1 MTNERKAGMLPRLE
15 ERLRS
20 RGARRTAIG
29 VVIAVVLYGLI
40 GFFAAPPL
48 IRHIAEK
55 QLGETLA
62 RPTTIRHVALN
73 PYTLRLEADGVRV
86 GEPGGAGEF
95 AAIERLVVRAS
106 WLTLLRFAPIVTEV
120 RIDSPHVH
128 VVRYDAQRFNFSDI
142 ADKFAKP
149 SKPQA
154 GPTLFSVSNIAV
166 ENGRIDFDDRL
177 LGAQHVVDQF
187 SLGVPFIATLPSQTD
202 IFVDPRFSA
211 RVDGSPI
218 AIHGRTK
225 PFAKSRES
233 DVTLTFD
240 DLDVPRLLSYVPTKL
255 PLEVQSGKLAGD
267 LKLRFLISA
276 DKPTLTVSGTADL
289 TDARIVDAAHAPV
302 FSAHALHVAAA
313 GLEPLASVYRFDEIR
328 LDQPS
333 LSLTREHSGKL
344 SIAQA
349 FAAAPRSASEGA
361 AQPPSS
367 LSSASAA
374 SSAGGSA
381 AAASRDTATATAAS
395 GGSPA
400 SAASS
405 AAASSATDA
414 SAPAAVP
421 LDLSIKHFA
430 LNDGTISL
438 EDRVPDRPVSLDLTN
453 LTTTLDDFSTLG
465 AAKARYAVKTALKQ
479 GGSLAAAGELG
490 LAAKRADAKLT
501 IDSLALPLAQPYL
514 DSLVSARVTEGALG
528 ASLSL
533 DADWSG
539 AAAQLRVGAGE
550 LTLKSVKIAEPD
562 TAKGA
567 APALAIAQGRVA
579 VKAIDLAA
587 RSADI
592 ERIEATGL
600 SVTGV
605 RDKEGRISLMELANP
620 PHATKADRPR
630 EPQPQHQRHSAA
642 HERRGREPAHGAES
656 KPTNAAQPGW
666 RYRIGEL
673 ALKDASVDLTDEAA
687 AHPARLHLAPIQL
700 NVRNVSE
707 DLGRPLAVKLE
718 ASLNGK
724 GTLNLDGD
732 LVPSPLDA
740 TLKVQ
745 ANRLDL
751 SPFEPYFGGRLNAKI
766 AAALLNARGE
776 LKATMP
782 KSGPPSYSYRGGA
795 ALVDVRLLDR
805 ITSAP
810 LAGWSTLGI
819 GGINAR
825 YDAHGINLDVARIT
839 FSRFFGRVLLDAQ
852 GKLNL
857 NDVLAQQRA
866 ASEPAEA
873 AKGKSST
880 TTAHVETAPPPNPN
894 APPLH
899 ARIGQVVLQQ
909 GHVNYTDDFV
919 KPNYTADLVDITGT
933 IGTFGTEITTP
944 APVDISASLASNGP
958 VAIRGTANPLAS
970 KPTLDLTASAHDI
983 ELKNLTPYSLKYAGY
998 PIMKGSLNV
1007 DLHYKLANDQ
1017 LTAENHLFIDQLTF
1031 GEHVENATETHL
1043 PVRLA
1048 ISLLKNRRGQIDVNI
1063 PVSGSLSN
1071 PQFSLS
1077 SLIWSAVVHLIE
1089 RAVTAPFSLL
1099 ANAFGGGSEGQASAQ
1114 QLQYIA
1120 FAPGSAALSDSA
1132 REKLDTLAKLLTEKH
1147 EVKLELS
1154 GRADANVDMQGLR
1167 LAYVDDLVKKEKA
1180 KATSRGGQPVDP
1192 STVTVTPDE
1201 YSHYLKQAYDDADFK
1216 KPRNFI
1222 GLTKSVPDEDMKR
1235 ALAYHAN
1242 VDDTSLHA
1250 LANQRAQ
1257 NVRQYLSQKI
1267 DESRLKLVEPHF
1279 GTEGMKDNGP
1289 STRVDLMPAA

>member
-1 MTNERKAGMLPRLE
+1 MTNERKAGMLTRLGQK
-15 ERLRS
+15 LRS
-20 RGARRTAIG
+20 PGARRTAIG
-29 VVIAVVLYGLI
+29 VVIAIVLYGLI

-55 QLGETLA
+55 QLGEALA
-62 RPTTIRHVALN
+62 RPATIRHVALN

-106 WLTLLRFAPIVTEV
+106 WLTLLRFAPIVTEL
-120 RIDSPHVH
+120 RIDSPRVH

-177 LGAQHVVDQF
+177 LGARHVVDQF

-218 AIHGRTK
+218 ALHGRTK

-255 PLEVQSGKLAGD
+255 PLEVQSGRLAGD

-313 GLEPLASVYRFDEIR
+313 GLEPLASVYHFDEIR

-333 LSLTREHSGKL
+333 LNLTREHSGEL
-344 SIAQA
+344 SIARA
-349 FAAAPRSASEGA
+349 FAAPPRAKEEGA
-361 AQPPSS
+361 AQMQTSSKATPAASGSATASSPPGAAAT
-367 LSSASAA
+367 SSASAGAAAGA
-374 SSAGGSA
+374 SSPTG
-381 AAASRDTATATAAS
+381 
-395 GGSPA
+395 A
-400 SAASS
+400 SAAQP
-405 AAASSATDA
+405 T
-414 SAPAAVP
+414 P
-421 LDLSIKHFA
+421 LDVSIKHFA
-430 LNDGTISL
+430 LNDGNIAL

-453 LTTTLDDFSTLG
+453 LTASLDDFSTLG

-479 GGSLAAAGELG
+479 GGNLAANGELG
-490 LAAKRADAKLT
+490 IAAKRADVKLA
-501 IDSLALPLAQPYL
+501 IDSLALPWAQPYL
-514 DSLVSARVTEGALG
+514 DSLVSARVTEGMLG

-539 AAAQLRVGAGE
+539 AAAQLRIGAGE
-550 LTLKSVKIAEPD
+550 LTLKSLKIAGAEA
-562 TAKGA
+562 AKGA
-567 APALAIAQGRVA
+567 PPAVAIAQGRVA
-579 VKAIDLAA
+579 VKRIDLAA

-592 ERIEATGL
+592 ERIDATGL
-600 SVTGV
+600 SVTGA
-605 RDKEGRISLMELANP
+605 RDKDGRISLMELTAP
-620 PHATKADRPR
+620 PRATKAERPR
-630 EPQPQHQRHSAA
+630 EPQPRAGRE
-642 HERRGREPAHGAES
+642 ERRERQERSERREREPAGGAS
-656 KPTNAAQPGW
+656 KPTSAAQPGW

-673 ALKDASVDLTDEAA
+673 ALKDASADITDEGAP
-687 AHPARLHLAPIQL
+687 HPATLHIAPIQL
-700 NVRNVSE
+700 SVRNVSE

-718 ASLNGK
+718 TSLNGK
-724 GTLNLDGD
+724 GSLNIDGD

-776 LKATMP
+776 LKAAMP
-782 KSGPPSYSYRGGA
+782 KNGSPSYSYRGGA

-805 ITSAP
+805 TTSAP
-810 LAGWSTLGI
+810 LAGWATLGI

-825 YDAHGINLDVARIT
+825 YDAHGVNLDVARVT

-866 ASEPAEA
+866 ASETAGTV
-873 AKGKSST
+873 KLKSST
-880 TTAHVETAPPPNPN
+880 TTAHVETAPPSPN

-933 IGTFGTEITTP
+933 IGTFGTDIATP
-944 APVDISASLASNGP
+944 APVDISASLAKNGP

-998 PIMKGSLNV
+998 PITKGSLNV
-1007 DLHYKLANDQ
+1007 DLHYKLADDQ

-1099 ANAFGGGSEGQASAQ
+1099 ANAFGGGSDGQASAQ
-1114 QLQYIA
+1114 QLQYVA

-1132 REKLDTLAKLLTEKH
+1132 REKLDTLAKLLIEKH
-1147 EVKLELS
+1147 EVKLALS

-1192 STVTVTPDE
+1192 STVTLTPEE
-1201 YSHYLKQAYDDADFK
+1201 YSRYLKQAYDDADFK

-1222 GLTKSVPDEDMKR
+1222 GLTKTLPDEDMKR

-1242 VDDTSLHA
+1242 VNETSLHA
-1250 LANQRAQ
+1250 LADQRAQ
-1257 NVRQYLSQKI
+1257 NVRQYLSEKI
-1267 DESRLKLVEPHF
+1267 DASRLEIAEPHF

-1289 STRVDLMPAA
+1289 STRVDLTPAA

>member
-1 MTNERKAGMLPRLE
+1 
-15 ERLRS
+15 
-20 RGARRTAIG
+20 
-29 VVIAVVLYGLI
+29 
-40 GFFAAPPL
+40 
-48 IRHIAEK
+48 
-55 QLGETLA
+55 
-62 RPTTIRHVALN
+62 
-73 PYTLRLEADGVRV
+73 
-86 GEPGGAGEF
+86 
-95 AAIERLVVRAS
+95 
-106 WLTLLRFAPIVTEV
+106 
-120 RIDSPHVH
+120 
-128 VVRYDAQRFNFSDI
+128 
-142 ADKFAKP
+142 
-149 SKPQA
+149 
-154 GPTLFSVSNIAV
+154 
-166 ENGRIDFDDRL
+166 
-177 LGAQHVVDQF
+177 
-187 SLGVPFIATLPSQTD
+187 
-202 IFVDPRFSA
+202 
-211 RVDGSPI
+211 
-218 AIHGRTK
+218 
-225 PFAKSRES
+225 
-233 DVTLTFD
+233 
-240 DLDVPRLLSYVPTKL
+240 
-255 PLEVQSGKLAGD
+255 
-267 LKLRFLISA
+267 
-276 DKPTLTVSGTADL
+276 
-289 TDARIVDAAHAPV
+289 
-302 FSAHALHVAAA
+302 
-313 GLEPLASVYRFDEIR
+313 VYRFDEIR

-333 LSLTREHSGKL
+333 LSLTREHSGEL
-344 SIAQA
+344 SIARA
-349 FAAAPRSASEGA
+349 FAAAPRPASERA
-361 AQPPSS
+361 ARPSS
-367 LSSASAA
+367 SSEAAAASGSSAA
-374 SSAGGSA
+374 SSSA
-381 AAASRDTATATAAS
+381 EASV
-395 GGSPA
+395 PA
-400 SAASS
+400 SAQ
-405 AAASSATDA
+405 
-414 SAPAAVP
+414 
-421 LDLSIKHFA
+421 LDLSIKHLA
-430 LNDGTISL
+430 LNDGTIAL
-438 EDRVPDRPVSLDLTN
+438 QDRVPDRPVSLDLTH
-453 LTTTLDDFSTLG
+453 LTTSLDDFSTHG
-465 AAKARYAVKTALKQ
+465 AAKARYTVKTVLKQ
-479 GGSLAAAGELG
+479 GGSLAANGELAI
-490 LAAKRADAKLT
+490 AAKRADAKLT
-501 IDSLALPLAQPYL
+501 IDNLALPLAQPYL
-514 DSLVSARVTEGALG
+514 DSLVSARVTEGMLG

-533 DADWSG
+533 NADWSG

-550 LTLKSVKIAEPD
+550 LTLRSLKIAGPD

-567 APALAIAQGRVA
+567 APALAITQGRVA

-600 SVTGV
+600 SVTGA
-605 RDKEGRISLMELANP
+605 RDQEGRISLMALAAP
-620 PHATKADRPR
+620 PRTAKAERPR
-630 EPQPQHQRHSAA
+630 EPQPRRHSGAR
-642 HERRGREPAHGAES
+642 ERQGRESAQGNES
-656 KPTNAAQPGW
+656 KPGNAAQPGW

-673 ALKDASVDLTDEAA
+673 ALKDASADITDEAA
-687 AHPARLHLAPIQL
+687 AHPATLHLAPIQL
-700 NVRNVSE
+700 DVRNVSE
-707 DLGRPLAVKLE
+707 DLSRPLAVKLE

-724 GTLNLDGD
+724 GSVDVDGD
-732 LVPSPLDA
+732 VVPSPLDA
-740 TLKVQ
+740 TLRVH

-782 KSGPPSYSYRGGA
+782 KSGMPSYSYRGGA

-805 ITSAP
+805 TTSAP
-810 LAGWSTLGI
+810 LAGWRTLGI

-825 YDAHGINLDVARIT
+825 YDAHGVNLDVARIT

-866 ASEPAEA
+866 AAEPAEA
-873 AKGKSST
+873 AKTKAST
-880 TTAHVETAPPPNPN
+880 TTAHVDTAPPSNPN

-958 VAIRGTANPLAS
+958 VAIRGSANPLAP

-998 PIMKGSLNV
+998 PITKGSLNV

-1031 GEHVENATETHL
+1031 GDHVENATETHL

-1048 ISLLKNRRGQIDVNI
+1048 ISLLKNRHGQIDVNI

-1077 SLIWSAVVHLIE
+1077 SLIWGAVVHLIE

-1099 ANAFGGGSEGQASAQ
+1099 ANAFGGGSDGQASAQ

-1120 FAPGSAALSDSA
+1120 FAPGSAALSDTA

-1180 KATSRGGQPVDP
+1180 KAASRGGQPVDP
-1192 STVTVTPDE
+1192 STVTLTPDE
-1201 YSHYLKQAYDDADFK
+1201 YSRYLKQAYDDADFK

-1222 GLTKSVPDEDMKR
+1222 GLTKTLPDEDMKR

-1242 VDDTSLHA
+1242 VNDTSLHA
-1250 LANQRAQ
+1250 LADQRAQ
-1257 NVRQYLSQKI
+1257 NVRQYLGQKV
-1267 DESRLKLVEPHF
+1267 DESRLKIVEPHF

-1289 STRVDLMPAA
+1289 STRVDLTPAA